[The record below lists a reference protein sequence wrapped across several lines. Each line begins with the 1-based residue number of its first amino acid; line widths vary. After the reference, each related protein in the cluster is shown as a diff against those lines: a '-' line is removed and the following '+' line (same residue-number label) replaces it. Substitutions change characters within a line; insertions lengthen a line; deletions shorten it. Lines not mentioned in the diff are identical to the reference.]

1 MQVPLDKSKEG
12 NDKSE
17 LRMEWK
23 LFSCLGNCSS
33 LSVSLPLSGQAVC
46 QGHNEQ
52 NFRYFRAIR
61 RKTHQEREGERR
73 GRERSGAVGSAVQMT
88 PLKSNVDETAFVVQ
102 AARKRMFMSVR
113 LNRACE

>member
-1 MQVPLDKSKEG
+1 MQVLLNKSKEG

-23 LFSCLGNCSS
+23 LFSCLGRLHANCSS
-33 LSVSLPLSGQAVC
+33 LSPSLAGQAVC

-61 RKTHQEREGERR
+61 RKTHQERGREEEGE
-73 GRERSGAVGSAVQMT
+73 GKIRSTVQMT

-102 AARKRMFMSVR
+102 AARKRMFMSER